1 MCSIELSERG
11 RRILG
16 LVICFIDAVLAVA
29 GVIVGALGVY
39 LSSHLESNMKF
50 MHEYDTGT
58 VPTFLLIVGIAMLIS
73 GSLFSKAA
81 FDSAFPESRGRFQS
95 FLVFFLA
102 AKFIMIWI
110 VFSASML
117 CFSHRSV
124 IDESLKHGLF
134 RVMGLY
140 KKDMELKV
148 LIDKLQIQYMC
159 CGSSRYDNWFSISWV
174 NEDFLDVD
182 DENIKRY
189 CTTTCGKIFTYKN
202 FQCKSVV
209 QFDKVKTFTG
219 PPPKKIYIYVHMY
232 IKVTSVKYS

>member
-189 CTTTCGKIFTYKN
+189 CTPTCGKIFTYKN
-202 FQCKSVV
+202 Q
-209 QFDKVKTFTG
+209 
-219 PPPKKIYIYVHMY
+219 
-232 IKVTSVKYS
+232 